1 MGPFSKKSQI
11 ENALMPEKT
20 PPLRTCVRRSLD
32 TYFDELEDTE
42 TQNLHAMVVAEV
54 EKPLLEVVMK
64 RTGGNQLR
72 AARILGLNR
81 NTLRKKLDHY
91 GLK

>member
-1 MGPFSKKSQI
+1 
-11 ENALMPEKT
+11 MPEKT
-20 PPLRTCVRRSLD
+20 PPLQASVRRSLD
-32 TYFDELEDTE
+32 TYFNELGDTE

-54 EKPLLEVVMK
+54 EKPLLEVVLK

-72 AARILGLNR
+72 AARILGINR
-81 NTLRKKLDHY
+81 NTLRKKLDLY